1 MEKIV
6 AVFLTL
12 RTSLEERIANIVVKD
27 IIICYVKLML
37 VSSTQIQLEDVF
49 WD

>member
-6 AVFLTL
+6 AVVPSL
-12 RTSLEERIANIVVKD
+12 RTSLEQKIANIVVKD

-37 VSSTQIQLEDVF
+37 VSYTQIQLEDVF